1 MNAILELIAGA
12 EAHKGRIHNIRTT
25 RDVKTLKGY
34 DGPRIQKH
42 AVYRARVGHDYANQS
57 AVVEK
62 HESGEVQK
70 MGMPAWQRYVSPAIR
85 EHKDTGKKYV
95 GFQPL
100 EVKVEFTQGGAIVD
114 KSQIADFLLASEK
127 QERSEGLPDWMT
139 VGLDTVA
146 DFK

>member
-1 MNAILELIAGA
+1 MNAILELIAQA
-12 EAHKGRIHNIRTT
+12 EAHKGRIHSFRTT
-25 RDVKTLKGY
+25 RDVKTLKTY

-42 AVYRARVGHDYANQS
+42 AVYRARVGHKYENQA
-57 AVVEK
+57 AVKDK
-62 HESGEVQK
+62 HESGEVEK
-70 MGMPAWQRYVSPAIR
+70 TGMPDWQEYVSPAIR
-85 EHKDTGKKYV
+85 RHKTKKTEYL

-100 EVKVEFTQGGAIVD
+100 EVKVEFTKGGEVVD
-114 KSQIADFLLASEK
+114 KSEIADFLLSSEK